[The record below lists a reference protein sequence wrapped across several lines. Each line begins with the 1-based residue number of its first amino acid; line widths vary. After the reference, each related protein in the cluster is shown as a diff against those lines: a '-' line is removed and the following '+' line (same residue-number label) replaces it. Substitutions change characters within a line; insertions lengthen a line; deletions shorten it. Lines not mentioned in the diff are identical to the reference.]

1 MNPGVNTIVRRSDQS
16 SVTIP
21 YERTFRAVGTTA
33 TPKDENALAQFR
45 FCGCGWPQHM
55 LVPKG
60 APGPGVQF
68 DIFAMVSDFSQDTV
82 NQDFDP

>member
-21 YERTFRAVGTTA
+21 YERTFRSVGTSTQ
-33 TPKDENALAQFR
+33 PSDPNALAQFR

-60 APGPGVQF
+60 AVGDGVQF
-68 DIFAMVSDFSQDTV
+68 DIFAMVTDYTQDAVDQSSDT
-82 NQDFDP
+82 